1 MLKIQTGRGTIP
13 LNVLVAIWSV
23 SAVVSLPGL
32 AISPI
37 LGDLDKIFKHA
48 TDLEIQMLTSLP
60 SLLIIPFVLLA
71 GKLSVSRNKLLILY
85 TGLALFCI
93 SGFFSLFAKNIVLLI
108 FINCVL
114 GVGAGMVIPLS
125 TGLIADHFTG
135 AYRTRQL
142 GISSSISNVTLV
154 LATSLTGWLA
164 TVDWHYPFLVYLLPG
179 VALLMTLSL
188 RKYKPESVPAT
199 VRTASASPVHPAT
212 GKTVS
217 VKWLPG
223 IDVPRLG
230 GLMLLYFLATYVVL
244 VITFNLPF
252 LMQHYA
258 LSSSASGVM
267 ISLFFLAIMLPG
279 LFITWIIRKLKN
291 ATVFLPLL
299 LICAG
304 LLLIY
309 LFKYEWTIGLGCFVA
324 GIGYGVIQPLIY
336 DKSVRTADSK
346 NTTLALALVMS
357 VNYLAILLCP
367 FIVDLLTGLF
377 GKSGSADFPFVLNAA
392 IVLLMAVVGYR
403 YRESYVFGAPD
414 FSE

>member
-324 GIGYGVIQPLIY
+324 GIGYGVIQPLVY

>member
-179 VALLMTLSL
+179 VALLMTI
-188 RKYKPESVPAT
+188 PAVPA
-199 VRTASASPVHPAT
+199 SPTDAAI
-212 GKTVS
+212 GA

-223 IDVPRLG
+223 IDVPRLV

-244 VITFNLPF
+244 VVTFNLPF
-252 LMQHYA
+252 LMQHYT

-309 LFKYEWTIGLGCFVA
+309 LFKYEWTIGLGCFVS
-324 GIGYGVIQPLIY
+324 GIGYGVIQPLVY

>member
-188 RKYKPESVPAT
+188 RKYKPDRGEAATIPAVPA
-199 VRTASASPVHPAT
+199 SPTDAAI
-212 GKTVS
+212 GA

-223 IDVPRLG
+223 IDVPRLV

-244 VITFNLPF
+244 VVTFNLPF
-252 LMQHYA
+252 LMQHYT

-291 ATVFLPLL
+291 ATVSLPLL

-324 GIGYGVIQPLIY
+324 GIGYGVIQPLVY

>member
-23 SAVVSLPGL
+23 SAVVALPGL

>member
-1 MLKIQTGRGTIP
+1 
-13 LNVLVAIWSV
+13 
-23 SAVVSLPGL
+23 
-32 AISPI
+32 
-37 LGDLDKIFKHA
+37 
-48 TDLEIQMLTSLP
+48 
-60 SLLIIPFVLLA
+60 
-71 GKLSVSRNKLLILY
+71 
-85 TGLALFCI
+85 
-93 SGFFSLFAKNIVLLI
+93 
-108 FINCVL
+108 
-114 GVGAGMVIPLS
+114 
-125 TGLIADHFTG
+125 
-135 AYRTRQL
+135 
-142 GISSSISNVTLV
+142 
-154 LATSLTGWLA
+154 
-164 TVDWHYPFLVYLLPG
+164 
-179 VALLMTLSL
+179 
-188 RKYKPESVPAT
+188 
-199 VRTASASPVHPAT
+199 
-212 GKTVS
+212 
-217 VKWLPG
+217 
-223 IDVPRLG
+223 
-230 GLMLLYFLATYVVL
+230 
-244 VITFNLPF
+244 
-252 LMQHYA
+252 
-258 LSSSASGVM
+258 
-267 ISLFFLAIMLPG
+267 MLPG

-324 GIGYGVIQPLIY
+324 GIGYGVIQPLVY

>member
-1 MLKIQTGRGTIP
+1 M
-13 LNVLVAIWSV
+13 
-23 SAVVSLPGL
+23 
-32 AISPI
+32 
-37 LGDLDKIFKHA
+37 
-48 TDLEIQMLTSLP
+48 
-60 SLLIIPFVLLA
+60 
-71 GKLSVSRNKLLILY
+71 
-85 TGLALFCI
+85 
-93 SGFFSLFAKNIVLLI
+93 
-108 FINCVL
+108 
-114 GVGAGMVIPLS
+114 
-125 TGLIADHFTG
+125 
-135 AYRTRQL
+135 
-142 GISSSISNVTLV
+142 

-188 RKYKPESVPAT
+188 RKYKPDRGEAATIPAVPA
-199 VRTASASPVHPAT
+199 SPTDAAI
-212 GKTVS
+212 GA

-244 VITFNLPF
+244 VVTFNLPF
-252 LMQHYA
+252 LMQHYT

-324 GIGYGVIQPLIY
+324 GIGYGVIQPLVY

>member
-188 RKYKPESVPAT
+188 RKYKPDRGEAATIPAVPA
-199 VRTASASPVHPAT
+199 SPTDAAI
-212 GKTVS
+212 GA

-223 IDVPRLG
+223 IDVPRLV

-244 VITFNLPF
+244 VVTFNLPF
-252 LMQHYA
+252 LMQHYT

-291 ATVFLPLL
+291 ATVFLTLL

-324 GIGYGVIQPLIY
+324 GIGYGVIQPLVY